1 LTGLLKRETTSLST
15 SRVQADLLD
24 LRDFPLPFFDRPT
37 VPARE
42 GGVYPPP
49 AVTRWANPRVFEPL
63 RKTFG
68 IDRGAQFFDDL
79 LWAARALKA
88 ARSA

>member
-1 LTGLLKRETTSLST
+1 VPLGPFRQSLHRLEQREPKRRALH
-15 SRVQADLLD
+15 
-24 LRDFPLPFFDRPT
+24 LPVD
-37 VPARE
+37 
-42 GGVYPPP
+42 VYLAAMKEPIPP
-49 AVTRWANPRVFEPL
+49 NPRVFEPL

-68 IDRGAQFFDDL
+68 IDRVAQFFDDL

>member
-1 LTGLLKRETTSLST
+1 MPLGPFRQSLHRLEQREPKRRALH
-15 SRVQADLLD
+15 
-24 LRDFPLPFFDRPT
+24 LPVD
-37 VPARE
+37 
-42 GGVYPPP
+42 VYLAAMKEPIPPIP
-49 AVTRWANPRVFEPL
+49 PIPQIFEPL

-68 IDRGAQFFDDL
+68 IDRVAQFFDDL